1 VHSINDL
8 LKCVQQLRMNDAFF
22 KVMIPGCV
30 PFLVN
35 NTARF
40 ALGEE
45 LLTPIQSLPGS
56 KALTRRPSCRFPA
69 PVMVTKRLRS
79 NCPPISLAISSRH
92 HYDLVFAVTQTE

>member
-1 VHSINDL
+1 MHSINDL

-45 LLTPIQSLPGS
+45 LLTPIQSLLGS
-56 KALTRRPSCRFPA
+56 KALTQRDGR
-69 PVMVTKRLRS
+69 
-79 NCPPISLAISSRH
+79 LAIPRSRNGNQ
-92 HYDLVFAVTQTE
+92 APA